1 MYNTKQKT
9 SLIEYLKKQNK
20 PHSANNIALNLT
32 QIGRSTIFR
41 LLASLENEGIV
52 QSCIENRT
60 RLYIYKNQKCHE
72 HIHASCSKCGRF
84 IHLDEDTSKQIEEAM
99 EKSGLSI
106 DGDGVIQCICE
117 KCREGIK

>member
-9 SLIEYLKKQNK
+9 SLIEYLKKQK
-20 PHSANNIALNLT
+20 EPQSANNIASNLT

-60 RLYIYKNQKCHE
+60 RLYIYKNQKCHD

-84 IHLDEDTSKQIEEAM
+84 IHLDENT
-99 EKSGLSI
+99 
-106 DGDGVIQCICE
+106 
-117 KCREGIK
+117 

>member
-1 MYNTKQKT
+1 MNNTKQKT
-9 SLIEYLKKQNK
+9 SIIEYLKKQK
-20 PHSANNIALNLT
+20 EPQSANNIASNLT

-60 RLYIYKNQKCHE
+60 RLYIYKNQKCHD

-84 IHLDEDTSKQIEEAM
+84 IHLDENTSKQIEDAM
-99 EKSGLSI
+99 EKSGLTI

>member
-9 SLIEYLKKQNK
+9 SLIEYLKKQK
-20 PHSANNIALNLT
+20 EPQSANNIASNLT

-60 RLYIYKNQKCHE
+60 RLYIYKNQKCHD

-84 IHLDEDTSKQIEEAM
+84 IHLDENTSKQIEDAM
-99 EKSGLSI
+99 EKSGLTI